1 MNKFYLMKFLFLLFP
16 IIIFS
21 QAKKDSIYENY
32 IYSKAKCIEEN
43 KKDKILYD
51 KLKHEASEMDF
62 NSLTRT
68 LIDDLD
74 ERQFTRR
81 YINFRYSVFRLE
93 CGSFDPGEYECE
105 KYNLKDP
112 FYNLQNWTTD
122 DLIYLGKKFKDKF
135 IIPSSVGSGL
145 GYYEGYYYVDK
156 EDAEKFKKFSVGK
169 VKETGAEFYY
179 YSKNSKD
186 SLEISVNTGMDYIQ
200 FSFYNL
206 PDYQV
211 KVYQYINSKKTVKTY
226 EYKYDKWEIID

>member
-1 MNKFYLMKFLFLLFP
+1 MKFLFLLFP

-21 QAKKDSIYENY
+21 QNMRRDTMIY
-32 IYSKAKCIEEN
+32 YSGYSPSKECIEQN
-43 KKDKILYD
+43 KKDKVVYN
-51 KLKHEASEMDF
+51 KLKREASEMDF

-74 ERQFTRR
+74 ERQFTRK
-81 YINFRYSVFRLE
+81 YINFRFNIFNLVCDVIGDYSTCIRE
-93 CGSFDPGEYECE
+93 
-105 KYNLKDP
+105 YNLKDP

-122 DLIYLGKKFKDKF
+122 DLIYLGRKFKNKF
-135 IIPSSVGSGL
+135 IIPSSIGGGFGS
-145 GYYEGYYYVDK
+145 YEGYYYTDE
-156 EDAEKFKKFSVGK
+156 EDPEKFKKFSKGR

-186 SLEISVNTGMDYIQ
+186 SLEISGNTGMDYIR

-206 PDYQV
+206 PDHQV

-226 EYKYDKWEIID
+226 EYKYDKWEIIE

>member
-1 MNKFYLMKFLFLLFP
+1 MKFLFLLFP

-51 KLKHEASEMDF
+51 KLKREASEMDF

-226 EYKYDKWEIID
+226 EYKYNKWEIIE

>member
-1 MNKFYLMKFLFLLFP
+1 M
-16 IIIFS
+16 
-21 QAKKDSIYENY
+21 IY
-32 IYSKAKCIEEN
+32 YSGYSPSKECIEQN
-43 KKDKILYD
+43 KRDKVVYN
-51 KLKHEASEMDF
+51 KLKREASEMDF

-74 ERQFTRR
+74 ERQFTRK
-81 YINFRYSVFRLE
+81 YINFRYSIFKLE
-93 CGSFDPGEYECE
+93 CDVIGDYSTCIREH
-105 KYNLKDP
+105 NLKDP

-135 IIPSSVGSGL
+135 IIPSSVGSGF

-169 VKETGAEFYY
+169 VKESGAEFYY

-186 SLEISVNTGMDYIQ
+186 SLEISGNTGMDYVQ

-211 KVYQYINSKKTVKTY
+211 KVYQYINSKKTVKIY
-226 EYKYDKWEIID
+226 EYKYDKWEIIE

>member
-1 MNKFYLMKFLFLLFP
+1 MKFLFLLFP

>member
-1 MNKFYLMKFLFLLFP
+1 MKFLFLLFP
-16 IIIFS
+16 LIIFS

-74 ERQFTRR
+74 ERQFTRK
-81 YINFRYSVFRLE
+81 YINFRYSIFKLE
-93 CGSFDPGEYECE
+93 CDVIGDYSTCIRE
-105 KYNLKDP
+105 YNLKDP
-112 FYNLQNWTTD
+112 FYNLRNWTTD

-169 VKETGAEFYY
+169 VKESGAEFYY
-179 YSKNSKD
+179 YSKNNKD
-186 SLEISVNTGMDYIQ
+186 SLEISGNTGMDYIR

-206 PDYQV
+206 PDHQV
-211 KVYQYINSKKTVKTY
+211 KVYQYINSKKTIKTY
-226 EYKYDKWEIID
+226 EYKYDKWEIIE

>member
-1 MNKFYLMKFLFLLFP
+1 MKFLFLLFP

-68 LIDDLD
+68 LIDNLD

-93 CGSFDPGEYECE
+93 CGSFDPAEYECE

-112 FYNLQNWTTD
+112 FYNLRNWTTD

-135 IIPSSVGSGL
+135 IIPSSVGSGF

-169 VKETGAEFYY
+169 VKESGAEFYY
-179 YSKNSKD
+179 YSKNSKKFF
-186 SLEISVNTGMDYIQ
+186 G
-200 FSFYNL
+200 NL
-206 PDYQV
+206 
-211 KVYQYINSKKTVKTY
+211 SKY
-226 EYKYDKWEIID
+226 RDGLHSI

>member
-1 MNKFYLMKFLFLLFP
+1 MKFLFLLFP
-16 IIIFS
+16 LIIFS

-51 KLKHEASEMDF
+51 KLKREASEMDF

-169 VKETGAEFYY
+169 VKETGADFYY

-226 EYKYDKWEIID
+226 EYKYNKWEIIE

>member
-1 MNKFYLMKFLFLLFP
+1 MKFLFLLFP

-93 CGSFDPGEYECE
+93 CGSLDPGEYECE

-112 FYNLQNWTTD
+112 FYNLRNWTTD

-169 VKETGAEFYY
+169 VKESGAEFYY

-186 SLEISVNTGMDYIQ
+186 SLEISGNTGMDYIR

-206 PDYQV
+206 PDHQV
-211 KVYQYINSKKTVKTY
+211 KVYQYINSKRTVKTY
-226 EYKYDKWEIID
+226 EYKYDKWEIIE

>member
-1 MNKFYLMKFLFLLFP
+1 MKFLFLLFP

-51 KLKHEASEMDF
+51 KLKREASEMDF

-226 EYKYDKWEIID
+226 EYKYDKWEIIE